1 MCRVNQSFQNEAS
14 LIMFLTSLSLTNFR
28 LFNRLEV
35 DIPRH
40 LLLIAGDNAQG
51 KTSFLE
57 GIHYLSTLD
66 SPQVQSDRQ
75 LINFLALK
83 DEIPVSRLVAGYQR
97 SDGSHKI
104 EIRLILEP
112 GHNGNGR
119 MRKEI
124 LIDGIKRPQAE
135 VFGQIYSV
143 LFLPQMMKILEGGP
157 EERRRFLDN
166 ALSQAFTGYARQ
178 LSEYSQAISQRNAL
192 LKQIAERG
200 GNAEQLNYWD
210 DAIAMSGA
218 MIIHTRINAIQEL
231 ESLAGDEYK
240 KLTREKELIRLVYL
254 PAYNPFPAE
263 ERQFAFDLKTPT
275 RMSKTTVEEI
285 HQGFKK
291 KLMELR
297 NEEIARGVTTIGP
310 HRDDLRIL
318 GNGIDLGIYG
328 SRGQTR
334 SALMALKL
342 AELDWLREKTG
353 EWPVLLLDETLAELD
368 HQRRVDLL
376 NTLKD
381 CDQAILTTTDLH
393 LFSPEFTRNCTVW
406 HMSGGKIS
414 PSVS

>member
-1 MCRVNQSFQNEAS
+1 MY
-14 LIMFLTSLSLTNFR
+14 LTSLSLTNFR
-28 LFNRLEV
+28 LFNRLEAE
-35 DIPRH
+35 IPRH
-40 LLLIAGDNAQG
+40 LLLIAGENAQG

-57 GIHYLSTLD
+57 GIHFLSTLD

-124 LIDGIKRPQAE
+124 LIDGIKRPQGD
-135 VFGQIYSV
+135 VYGQIYSV
-143 LFLPQMMKILEGGP
+143 IFLPQMMKILEGGP

-166 ALSQAFTGYARQ
+166 ALSQAFTGYASQ

-210 DAIAMSGA
+210 DVIAMSGA
-218 MIIHTRINAIQEL
+218 MIIKTRIYAIQEL
-231 ESLAGDEYK
+231 GSMAGDEYK
-240 KLTREKELIRLVYL
+240 KLSGEKETIHLVYL
-254 PAYNPFPAE
+254 PAYNPFSIG
-263 ERQFAFDLKTPT
+263 ERQIAFDLRIPT
-275 RMSKTTVEEI
+275 RISEISVEEI
-285 HQGFKK
+285 RLGYKK
-291 KLMELR
+291 RLLELR
-297 NEEIARGVTTIGP
+297 KEEIARGVTTIGP

-318 GNGIDLGIYG
+318 GDGIDLGIYG

-342 AELDWLREKTG
+342 AEMDWLKEKTG

-368 HQRRVDLL
+368 HQHRVDLL
-376 NTLKD
+376 NTLNN

-393 LFSPEFTRNCTVW
+393 LFSAEFTLSCTVW

-414 PSVS
+414 PSPD